1 MFAVSSAPIWR
12 NYLAASVAAGALCS
26 PFPAT
31 RRVFWRCKD
40 LRDIGGRSGE
50 ATATRPYRI
59 SDAFADT
66 VARPGDHQHVGL
78 EILCHFWKLD
88 SRVAHLISRSA
99 QPDNTLQQ
107 MGDWNQDRREVFL

>member
-40 LRDIGGRSGE
+40 LRDLGGLSHRNPPLPHL
-50 ATATRPYRI
+50 RRI
-59 SDAFADT
+59 RRHGGPTGRLSLINPK
-66 VARPGDHQHVGL
+66 ARG
-78 EILCHFWKLD
+78 
-88 SRVAHLISRSA
+88 SRSK
-99 QPDNTLQQ
+99 QL
-107 MGDWNQDRREVFL
+107 